1 MPTLEFKGK
10 QFVYSHH
17 LGVPF
22 RELQV
27 VPEKSLPIEGRQPA
41 LDDNLII
48 HGDNLEALKALL
60 PTHAGK
66 VDCIF
71 IDPPYNTGNEGWCYN
86 DNVRS
91 PLMKEWLKKSA
102 NPVDK
107 EDLERHDKWLCMMW
121 PRLTLLRE
129 LLSDEGSIFVCINDI
144 EQHTLKMLLDEI
156 FGEQNFLA
164 TLVWEKGKKG
174 DSTFFSNTHEYI
186 HVYCKNNE
194 TLKSHGIKWRSPK
207 EGVDEV
213 LGTYAKLLKK
223 NGKNHDAI
231 RAEMQEWYKSL
242 PADSPAK
249 ALKHYNWSDDRG
261 LYFAD
266 NFAGPDDG
274 RKNRPRYDIIHPVTH
289 KPCAKPSTGWRWDEK
304 KTERALAANPRY
316 IHFGPDH
323 TTIPNRKT
331 YLKEVTGEA
340 FSTVFYKDGR
350 SATLQ
355 VEELLGEGI
364 FSYPKDTDIVAKL
377 LSIACDEN
385 AVILDSFAGSG
396 TTLHAVLQL
405 NNQDGGNRRFIGIQL
420 PEPIDSESKA
430 GQAGYTEVVDITRA
444 RLDRVVKGYHAK
456 KSVKEELF
464 FMNVNWTE
472 FKNSSKTIKIMDS
485 IQEKYG
491 DSFHKY
497 AREIKGGVLR
507 LYGLRE
513 TSDMVPGLGGSF
525 TYCTLGEPIDIES
538 LLTGEGMPGF
548 EALARYVFYT
558 ATGQSL
564 DKVGKPAADGLIG
577 ETDLFRIHLFYQPDK
592 AWLRSNEAALNAER
606 VAAIE
611 AGNKQGKRAIVFAV
625 AKFMSQKELT
635 ARRIEFCQLPYAV
648 HRILGD

>member
-121 PRLTLLRE
+121 PRMHLLKDLLAETGSIWITLDDNEAHRFKVMMDE
-129 LLSDEGSIFVCINDI
+129 VFGEANFICSIAWQKMYTVKNSARHFSEMHDQIFVYAKSEIHWARNLLSRSDDATESYTNPDSDPRGVWTTNAIQARNFYSQGEYEIISPSGRK
-144 EQHTLKMLLDEI
+144 HTPP
-156 FGEQNFLA
+156 
-164 TLVWEKGKKG
+164 KGTYWRISK
-174 DSTFFSNTHEYI
+174 STF
-186 HVYCKNNE
+186 
-194 TLKSHGIKWRSPK
+194 
-207 EGVDEV
+207 DE
-213 LGTYAKLLKK
+213 L
-223 NGKNHDAI
+223 N
-231 RAEMQEWYKSL
+231 S
-242 PADSPAK
+242 
-249 ALKHYNWSDDRG
+249 
-261 LYFAD
+261 
-266 NFAGPDDG
+266 DG
-274 RKNRPRYDIIHPVTH
+274 RIWWGLDGNSIPRIKKYLSESKDGVV
-289 KPCAKPSTGWRWDEK
+289 PSTLW
-304 KTERALAANPRY
+304 
-316 IHFGPDH
+316 
-323 TTIPNRKT
+323 T
-331 YLKEVTGEA
+331 YRDAGSNASAKEHL
-340 FSTVFYKDGR
+340 R
-350 SATLQ
+350 
-355 VEELLGEGI
+355 
-364 FSYPKDTDIVAKL
+364 DIVADLDDSLFNTPKPVEL
-377 LSIACDEN
+377 LTQILSIATDRN
-385 AVILDSFAGSG
+385 SLVLDSFAGSG
-396 TTLHAVLQL
+396 TTAHAILSA
-405 NNQDGGNRRFIGIQL
+405 NNKDNGNRRFILVECEDYADTLTAERVRRVIN
-420 PEPIDSESKA
+420 
-430 GQAGYTEVVDITRA
+430 GYPYTGTQR
-444 RLDRVVKGYHAK
+444 
-456 KSVKEELF
+456 EELHRE
-464 FMNVNWTE
+464 NITWTTFNNE
-472 FKNSSKTIKIMDS
+472 KRRKKVMDHIASIENLHGHEYDKIK
-485 IQEKYG
+485 K
-491 DSFHKY
+491 
-497 AREIKGGVLR
+497 EIKDGVLTVTGER
-507 LYGLRE
+507 AVKD
-513 TSDMVPGLGGSF
+513 TAPGLGGSF
-525 TYCTLGEPIDIES
+525 TYCTLGDPIDIES

-606 VAAIE
+606 VAAVE

-648 HRILGD
+648 HRILGN